1 MPRTLRIP
9 MAFALGL
16 GTWIVL
22 DVLDTRNVPGAGGLA
37 GARAEVDASKFSTIQ
52 AALDALPDEGGVV
65 RLPAGTFN
73 IDEPLVLEK
82 GDVLLIGAGSATQI
96 HNANTNGKPAMVVRP
111 PDIDANP
118 RAKIWRVKLADFRIT
133 GNPESGHGIEATGV
147 NEIFIDGLTVSEHG
161 GDGIRLDNCY
171 EDPRI
176 ADSLIT
182 YNKKAGLNLNAC
194 HDIVVAGN
202 QFEEN
207 LDAVR
212 CVDSFNLC
220 MTGNCVDDHLRDGVV
235 IENTYGSVV
244 SGNMIEEC
252 QGTAIVLDRDCYGI
266 TLSANVIAHEMDGG
280 IRLLDAHGCAVS
292 ANTFTIVQRDAV
304 FIGPKSARITL
315 TGNTFADSFVGDGQ
329 VGRQADDRAASGL
342 TLDGTSDVVAVGNL
356 FSGLGPKAV
365 ATRTSDRTSR
375 RVLFSDNVLTDS
387 AADFGG
393 LRDSA
398 VIDNLDAKGHD

>member
-1 MPRTLRIP
+1 MPRTLRLP
-9 MAFALGL
+9 LAFVLGL

-22 DVLDTRNVPGAGGLA
+22 DGHAVPGANGLA
-37 GARAEVDASKFSTIQ
+37 GARAEVDASEFPTIQ

-65 RLPAGTFN
+65 RLPAGTFP
-73 IDEPLVLEK
+73 IDQPLVLEK
-82 GDVLLIGAGSATQI
+82 GDVLLVGAGSATHI
-96 HNANTNGKPAMVVRP
+96 HNTDDDGKPALVVRP
-111 PDIDANP
+111 PGLASNP
-118 RAKIWRVKLADFRIT
+118 KAKIWRVKLADFRIT
-133 GNPESGHGIEATGV
+133 GNPKSGHGIEATGV
-147 NEIFIDGLTVSEHG
+147 NEIFVDGLTVSEHG
-161 GDGIRLDNCY
+161 GDGIRLENCY

-176 ADSLIT
+176 VDSLIT
-182 YNKKAGLNLNAC
+182 YNKKAGLDLIAC

-212 CVDSFNLC
+212 CADSFNLC

-235 IENTYGSVV
+235 IEKTYGSVV

-266 TLSANVIAHEMDGG
+266 ALSANVIAHEMAGG
-280 IRLLDAHGCAVS
+280 IRLLDAHGCTVS
-292 ANTFTIVQRDAV
+292 ANTFTIVRRDALV
-304 FIGPKSARITL
+304 IGPKSGRIAV
-315 TGNTFADSFVGDGQ
+315 TGNTFADSFIGDGQ
-329 VGRQADDRAASGL
+329 VGRKEDDRDASGL

-356 FSGLGPKAV
+356 FSGLGPNAV
-365 ATRTSDRTSR
+365 ATRTGVQTSR

-387 AADFGG
+387 VADFDG
-393 LRDSA
+393 LQDSV